1 MSGSYRRRA
10 RRMEERKEEPRM
22 ATLTNSQPG
31 PLERW
36 FNGYKHLLLSEMNLV
51 QFPAPI
57 WWPTTIYNPS
67 S

>member
-1 MSGSYRRRA
+1 
-10 RRMEERKEEPRM
+10 MEERKEEPKV